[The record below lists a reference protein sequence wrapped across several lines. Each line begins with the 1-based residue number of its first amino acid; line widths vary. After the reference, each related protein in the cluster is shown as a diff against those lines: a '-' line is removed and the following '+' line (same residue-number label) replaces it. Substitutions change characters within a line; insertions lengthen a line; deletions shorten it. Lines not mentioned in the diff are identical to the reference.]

1 MRRNAA
7 SWPAANQWRCGSL
20 ASLFRNYLIVD
31 WSAAS
36 TPKTGPDS
44 VWYAWIE
51 RHRDGRW
58 GYQSS
63 NPSTR
68 RQAAADIRAK
78 LVESMKQSRAT
89 LAAFDFP
96 LGYPRGAGPWR
107 LMWKLIA
114 SAIRDGEDNVNNRFT
129 VAARLNQKL
138 KGPFWGRPA
147 SQPLPGLSMRKPAAA
162 SHGLPEMRYTD
173 AWVAGPQSP
182 WKLYGAGSAGGQ
194 ALTGI
199 PYLWRLRE
207 DLELSPYVRVWPFET
222 GLAAPFGAQ
231 QDEPRI
237 VFAEAWPSQLRPKPR
252 PGEVKDQMQ
261 VRVMAEHFARLDQAG
276 RLARFFAGPR
286 ELSGERRRAIERE
299 EGWIL
304 GLL

>member
-1 MRRNAA
+1 M
-7 SWPAANQWRCGSL
+7 

-58 GYQSS
+58 VYQSS
-63 NPSTR
+63 NPATR
-68 RQAAADIRAK
+68 RQAAAEIRAK
-78 LVESMKQSRAT
+78 LLESVKQSRAT
-89 LAAFDFP
+89 LATFDFP
-96 LGYPRGAGPWR
+96 LGYPRGAGPWQD
-107 LMWKLIA
+107 MWRAIA
-114 SAIRDGEDNVNNRFT
+114 SGVRDDAENRNNRFD
-129 VAARLNQKL
+129 VAAKLNRKL
-138 KGPFWGRPA
+138 KGAFWGRPV
-147 SQPLPGLSMRKPAAA
+147 SQPVAGLSLRRPAAA
-162 SHGLPEMRYTD
+162 ARLLPEMRYTD
-173 AWVAGPQSP
+173 ARVAGPQSP

-207 DLELSPYVRVWPFET
+207 DPELSPYVRVWPFET

-252 PGEVKDQMQ
+252 PDEVKDQMQ

-276 RLARFFAGPR
+276 RLARLFAGPR
-286 ELSGERRRAIERE
+286 ELSGEQRRAIERE